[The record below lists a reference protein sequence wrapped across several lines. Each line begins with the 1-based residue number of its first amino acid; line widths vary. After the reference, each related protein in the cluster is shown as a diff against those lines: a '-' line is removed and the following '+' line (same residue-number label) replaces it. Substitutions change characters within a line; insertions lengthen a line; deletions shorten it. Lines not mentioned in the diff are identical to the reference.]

1 MKNLLEDI
9 RDKEKLTEFVKE
21 HKDLL
26 IRVALVAV
34 AVIAAFFV
42 FAPSDAEE
50 SEGNPDSDSN
60 TAVVETEPETTK
72 IIVDIGGE
80 VVSPMV
86 AELDEGSRVADAIEA
101 AGGVTK
107 NADLTDI
114 NRAAFIEDGE
124 KIYIPALP
132 SEENESDDG
141 GGSGTSSGYSDGKIN
156 INTADSEELQE
167 LSGVGP
173 ATAQKIID
181 YRKENGRFS
190 SIEDIKNVSGIGDK
204 SFEKIKDMIKT

>member
-26 IRVALVAV
+26 IRVALVAA
-34 AVIAAFFV
+34 AVIAAFFA

-60 TAVVETEPETTK
+60 TAVVETEPETAK

-101 AGGVTK
+101 AGGVTE

-132 SEENESDDG
+132 SEEDEIDDG
-141 GGSGTSSGYSDGKIN
+141 GSSGTSSGYSDGKIN